1 MDRIA
6 IRFRA
11 QRSTTPP
18 RGHVNV
24 GPTHT
29 GADCGGDSATG
40 HSSRSHLITPPV
52 PLRSLSPCSR
62 LVFPDR
68 RREPPDPSFHLAA
81 GGARWDKSDLSAVCF
96 SARAR
101 SRDFFLSVAST
112 WSASGERRGIP
123 IWSGVELQG
132 RLAGGACTAPVMDRA
147 ELATEQVSAWGC
159 LPASVSL
166 LMLASFRRV
175 PSVYNLLNVRA
186 GLLGRIKR
194 L

>member
-52 PLRSLSPCSR
+52 PLRSLLVLASSSPIVAGSLPILPSTSPPVVPR
-62 LVFPDR
+62 GTNPISLRFASPRALV
-68 RREPPDPSFHLAA
+68 
-81 GGARWDKSDLSAVCF
+81 
-96 SARAR
+96 
-101 SRDFFLSVAST
+101 
-112 WSASGERRGIP
+112 RGIFFYLSRRP
-123 IWSGVELQG
+123 DLRAVRE
-132 RLAGGACTAPVMDRA
+132 GG
-147 ELATEQVSAWGC
+147 
-159 LPASVSL
+159 
-166 LMLASFRRV
+166 FRSD
-175 PSVYNLLNVRA
+175 PGLNCRA
-186 GLLGRIKR
+186 GSRAVLVLPPSWIAPSSPPSRSVPGVAYP
-194 L
+194 LPFHC